1 MYISFKQKTTSNS
14 SFLILC
20 SLSLSHPLS
29 LAHIPSLISHTHSHI
44 HSLSHFPCLMFLNVA
59 QQSSAGGVLR
69 TKLSNELVTKI
80 SDKLK
85 KADSLAFEELFG
97 CINDFIIYL
106 CIFEGNKAKWEEQ
119 IFHNASLVWSDWKNW
134 DLSCWCRTLT
144 TQTEKCIRLSKL
156 K

>member
-1 MYISFKQKTTSNS
+1 
-14 SFLILC
+14 
-20 SLSLSHPLS
+20 
-29 LAHIPSLISHTHSHI
+29 
-44 HSLSHFPCLMFLNVA
+44 MFLNVA

-106 CIFEGNKAKWEEQ
+106 CIFEGNKAK
-119 IFHNASLVWSDWKNW
+119 
-134 DLSCWCRTLT
+134 
-144 TQTEKCIRLSKL
+144 
-156 K
+156 